1 MNKGELVE
9 AVAKKVKMPKAQ
21 VQRVLDE
28 VLGAVKKSMK
38 TKRVQLIGF
47 GTFESVRRKK
57 RQGINPATGKKIT
70 IPAKRVPKF
79 RPGQAMKNAVK

>member
-1 MNKGELVE
+1 MNKGQLVE

-28 VLGAVKKSMK
+28 VLATVKKTMK
-38 TKRVQLIGF
+38 TKRVQLVGF
-47 GTFESVRRKK
+47 GTFESVKRKK
-57 RQGINPATGKKIT
+57 RQGVNPATGKKIT

-79 RPGQAMKNAVK
+79 KAGQAMKDAVK

>member
-28 VLGAVKKSMK
+28 TFDVVKKTMK

-47 GTFESVRRKK
+47 GTFEAVKRKK
-57 RQGINPATGKKIT
+57 RDGINPATGKKIV
-70 IPAKRVPKF
+70 IPAKRVPRFKA
-79 RPGQAMKNAVK
+79 GQAMKDAVK

>member
-1 MNKGELVE
+1 MNKGELIEV
-9 AVAKKVKMPKAQ
+9 VAKKAELPKTQ
-21 VQRVLDE
+21 IGKIIDE
-28 VLGAVKKSMK
+28 ILGVIKKNMK

-57 RQGINPATGKKIT
+57 RQGVNPATGKKIT

-79 RPGQAMKNAVK
+79 RPGQAMKDAVK

>member
-28 VLGAVKKSMK
+28 TFDAIKKAMK
-38 TKRVQLIGF
+38 TKKVQLIGF
-47 GTFESVRRKK
+47 GTFEAAKRKK
-57 RQGINPATGKKIT
+57 RQGVNPATGQKIT
-70 IPAKRVPKF
+70 IPAKRVPRFKA
-79 RPGQAMKNAVK
+79 GQAMKDAVK